1 MPGSKS
7 NLVSLHEDVTNDTSD
22 LSEMKISDEKGSV
35 EKRTKTLTE
44 KNGYHDS
51 VYINAAKIFQ
61 GIHTE
66 KRKDRILVRY
76 GDDSVPPTLTFKD
89 EYSQHVSYEL
99 AFNALKYQ
107 DLLEE
112 ILLDSC
118 VYPCQSI
125 PDELTS
131 LLVVMLYDLQ
141 DRKFQ
146 AREIFDEEEP
156 VAEVRKTERY
166 LYNFRTKLA
175 AALARC
181 RIKHGALS
189 IEYILPETVRKQEQR
204 ASALPLCV
212 WINTFKISLQDVFRD
227 LKKKGFTRVESVSDF
242 NHYTYCMDQHCHD
255 LLVFPSSLKE
265 ELLNL
270 DLFADCKLLLQDKS
284 RSLAVHSAQALLN
297 MDDDIIVAHVGSH
310 LTIAH
315 MSVLTIHSMSRI
327 FVCGVKSSAK
337 ADELTNLLSH
347 MGCKNIQLL
356 HEDFTEIGPTDP
368 RLQKAKVILL
378 LPQCSGLG
386 VGNPIDFILNEHGDA
401 GLLRDVLQGSVSEDK
416 LSILAERQL
425 NELMH
430 AMKFNKVQAIV
441 YCTCSVYPEENELV
455 VKKALESGVEGNK
468 VQPYRVIPPVF
479 STCSNSK
486 ASTET
491 FFKMEPSEISS
502 GCFLAIL
509 AREKDS
515 SENVSV
521 KDILARAAAKGLLDS
536 TVVQKSKEEEK
547 KQKVT
552 QCRRNITGSGIE
564 PKIAEFLHHQTV
576 SSIKAE
582 VPVSKAVSNV
592 QQKNVNRTNS
602 YIQLKKSINPI
613 SDTALPK
620 VLKHTSHLSSM
631 GKTYDR
637 QTLARKPRTERKRVV
652 LKPVEIV
659 LPPVITPY
667 LSSQGNK
674 PRVSSARHCF
684 HGWTG
689 AKGSSGRILPPTVS
703 KVVKPAVL
711 SRPRPWLQESSNF
724 APPLYRR
731 PVNVAGSALP
741 LQERM

>member
-7 NLVSLHEDVTNDTSD
+7 NLVSLHEDVINDTSD

-125 PDELTS
+125 VNELTS

-156 VAEVRKTERY
+156 VAEVQKTERY

-189 IEYILPETVRKQEQR
+189 VEYILPETVRKQEQR

-242 NHYTYCMDQHCHD
+242 DHYTYCMDQHCHD
-255 LLVFPSSLKE
+255 VLVFPSSLKE

-297 MDDDIIVAHVGSH
+297 TDDDIIVAHVGSH

-315 MSVLTIHSMSRI
+315 MSALTIHSMSRI

-337 ADELTNLLSH
+337 ADELRNLFSH

-468 VQPYRVIPPVF
+468 IQPYRVIPPVF

-547 KQKVT
+547 KKKVT
-552 QCRRNITGSGIE
+552 QRRRNITGSGIE

-602 YIQLKKSINPI
+602 YVQLKKSINPI

-620 VLKHTSHLSSM
+620 VLKHTAHLSSM
-631 GKTYDR
+631 GKAYDR
-637 QTLARKPRTERKRVV
+637 QTFARKPRTERKRVV

-674 PRVSSARHCF
+674 PRVSSGRHCF

-689 AKGSSGRILPPTVS
+689 AKGSSGRTLPPTVS

-711 SRPRPWLQESSNF
+711 SHPRPWLQESSNF
-724 APPLYRR
+724 DLPLYRR
-731 PVNVAGSALP
+731 
-741 LQERM
+741 

>member
-7 NLVSLHEDVTNDTSD
+7 NLMSLHEDVINDTSD

-99 AFNALKYQ
+99 AFSALKYQ

-227 LKKKGFTRVESVSDF
+227 LKKGFTRVESVLDF
-242 NHYTYCMDQHCHD
+242 DHYTYCMDQHCND
-255 LLVFPSSLKE
+255 VLFFPSSLKE

-297 MDDDIIVAHVGSH
+297 TDDDIIVAHVGSH

-327 FVCGVKSSAK
+327 FVCGVESSAK
-337 ADELTNLLSH
+337 ADELRNLFSH
-347 MGCKNIQLL
+347 MGCKI
-356 HEDFTEIGPTDP
+356 
-368 RLQKAKVILL
+368 
-378 LPQCSGLG
+378 
-386 VGNPIDFILNEHGDA
+386 NE
-401 GLLRDVLQGSVSEDK
+401 
-416 LSILAERQL
+416 
-425 NELMH
+425 
-430 AMKFNKVQAIV
+430 VQAIV

-479 STCSNSK
+479 STCSNSEG
-486 ASTET
+486 STET

-509 AREKDS
+509 AREKDP

-536 TVVQKSKEEEK
+536 TVVQKSKEDEK
-547 KQKVT
+547 KQKVK
-552 QCRRNITGSGIE
+552 QRRRNITGCHID

-602 YIQLKKSINPI
+602 YQLKKSINPI

-631 GKTYDR
+631 GKAYDR
-637 QTLARKPRTERKRVV
+637 QTLARKPHTERKRVV

-684 HGWTG
+684 HGWTE
-689 AKGSSGRILPPTVS
+689 AKGLSGRILPPTVS

-711 SRPRPWLQESSNF
+711 SHPRPRPQESSNF
-724 APPLYRR
+724 ALPSYRR
-731 PVNVAGSALP
+731 PVKVAGSALP
-741 LQERM
+741 LEERM